1 MELTGRIDESGQ
13 IWLSITVRGLRGEV
27 AIEAMVDT
35 GFTWALSLPVS
46 VAVPMGLELVD
57 FRPLELADGTIK
69 HFFAFGVTV
78 IIGEKE
84 LPVVC
89 LVTETGTPLIG
100 TLLLQSLAATLT
112 ARFADGSVTL
122 TVPMS

>member
-13 IWLSITVRGLRGEV
+13 IWLSITVRGLRGE
-27 AIEAMVDT
+27 ATIEAMVDT

-69 HFFAFGVTV
+69 HFFAFAVTV

-89 LVTETGTPLIG
+89 LVTEAGTPLIG
-100 TLLLQSLAATLT
+100 TLLLQSLVATLT